1 LRYLLDTQLV
11 LWWLTESQRTP
22 QRLPGLLALA
32 ETPPL
37 VSRVSQWELA
47 IKLSTGKIELD
58 LERVVNQVEPDG
70 FQWLEI
76 TSPHLMQVARLPF
89 PDQHRDPFDRLL
101 VAQALTEPL
110 ILLTTDRRLAAYGP
124 TIHVLS

>member
-1 LRYLLDTQLV
+1 MGYLLDTQLV
-11 LWWLTESQRTP
+11 VWWMKRAP
-22 QRLPGLLALA
+22 RLPKALPALLEAS
-32 ETPPL
+32 ERPIF
-37 VSRVSQWELA
+37 VSRASQWELA
-47 IKLSTGKIELD
+47 IKISNEKLVFD
-58 LERVVNQVEPDG
+58 LERMVGLIEPSG

-76 TSPHLMQVARLPF
+76 ASPHLMQVARLPF

-110 ILLTTDRRLAAYGP
+110 ILLTADRTLAAYGP